1 MIFNESTICSGD
13 NNKFLLKLFHATV
26 NPGQRVY
33 REHHHTE
40 FEISVFKSG
49 NGIYTVGKKQYNF
62 QKGDV
67 FMFSSDEIH
76 CITDISANQPMDLI
90 NIHFEP
96 RFIWSTGNDMFDAKF
111 LKIFYERN
119 GNFQNRLDRDN
130 PATEII
136 RNIIFGIE
144 NEFNK
149 KQPEYE
155 LMIKVELLKLLVTAM
170 RGYDYVNNSPST
182 FSVCSQSLRNLEKAM
197 NYIDENLTE
206 NISLEQLSKSANMS
220 RTYFC
225 SIFKKL
231 NRITPWDYITIKRI
245 EKSIEILKTSNAT
258 VLEIAMKCGFN
269 NSANFNRSFKKV
281 TGKIPKDYRK
291 LS

>member
-225 SIFKKL
+225 SIFKRL
-231 NRITPWDYITIKRI
+231 NGITPWDYITIKRI